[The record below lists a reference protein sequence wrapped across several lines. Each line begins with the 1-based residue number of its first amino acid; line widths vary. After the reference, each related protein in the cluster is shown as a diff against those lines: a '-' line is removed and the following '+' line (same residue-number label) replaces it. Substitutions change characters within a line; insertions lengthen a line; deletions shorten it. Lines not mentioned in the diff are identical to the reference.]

1 VVWEGG
7 ERKLAPY
14 PIMSS
19 IDPLDFYD
27 VRALLSDEERLVQ
40 DTVARFVDRE
50 VVPIIAESFA
60 AERFPVELVPRLA
73 ELGLFGAT
81 LQGYGCAGL
90 SYTAYGLVCSE
101 LERGDSSVR
110 SCVSVQSSLV
120 MGCIDTCGTDEQR
133 SRWLPELARATKLGC
148 FALTE
153 AHGGSDPARMRTRA
167 QRRGGDWVLD
177 GAKHWITNGALADVA
192 IVWAA
197 TGDGIAAFLVERGTP
212 GFAAH
217 VVKNKLSLRASS
229 TAELTLQDVRVPD
242 SACLPNALGLKA
254 ALRCLDEARFGI
266 AWGAVGAARACLG
279 TALQYTR
286 SRELFGR
293 SLHET
298 QLIQTRLADAARK
311 LTGAQLLAWRLA
323 RLKDRGVAQTAQIS
337 LAKWHNV
344 RTALDIARDCRDMLG
359 AAGITLEL
367 SPMRHMLNLETVNTY
382 EGTESI
388 HELIVGRELTGRSAF

>member
-1 VVWEGG
+1 LLV
-7 ERKLAPY
+7 
-14 PIMSS
+14 SS

-27 VRALLSDEERLVQ
+27 VRALLTDEERLVQ

-50 VVPIIAESFA
+50 VAPIIAECFA

-73 ELGLFGAT
+73 DLGLFGAT
-81 LQGYGCAGL
+81 LHGYGCAGL
-90 SYTAYGLVCSE
+90 SYTAYGLICLE
-101 LERGDSSVR
+101 LERGDSALR

-120 MGCIDTCGTDEQR
+120 MGCIHACGTEEQR
-133 SRWLPELARATKLGC
+133 SRWLPELARGKKLGC

-153 AHGGSDPARMRTRA
+153 GHGGSDPARMRTRA
-167 QRRGGDWVLD
+167 QRRGGEWVLD
-177 GAKHWITNGALADVA
+177 GTKQWITNGALADVA
-192 IVWAA
+192 IVWAM
-197 TGDGIAAFLVERGTP
+197 TDDGIAAFLVERATP
-212 GFAAH
+212 GFEAR
-217 VVKNKLSLRASS
+217 VLKNKLSLRASS
-229 TAELTLQDVRVPD
+229 TAELALQGVRLPD
-242 SACLPNALGLKA
+242 TARLPNAAGLKA

-266 AWGAVGAARACLG
+266 AWGALGAARACFG
-279 TALQYTR
+279 TALEYTR

-298 QLIQTRLADAARK
+298 QLVQTRLADAARK

-323 RLKDRGVAQTAQIS
+323 KLKEQGGAQTAQIS

-359 AAGITLEL
+359 AAGITLD
-367 SPMRHMLNLETVNTY
+367 SVPMRHMLNLETVITY

-388 HELIVGRELTGRSAF
+388 HELIVGRELTGKSAF